1 MAARREGRPLTLT
14 ERARREQ
21 LIGVTIETLARHGYA
36 GTSLARIAEAAGISK
51 AAVLYHFP
59 SKDAVV
65 QAAYGHVIESL
76 TTYVGAAVDA
86 LAGAAALEAYIR
98 ALVGYAGDHP
108 DHTRVIT
115 AAIGESAAVTD
126 TPHSP
131 GRTEAVAALV
141 AAAVSTGDLRPD
153 TDPRVTAIIVNGAVD
168 GIVAEALLDPDFA
181 AGPAAERLIAVL
193 RRALASRPTAQYPS

>member
-1 MAARREGRPLTLT
+1 VATRREGRPLTLT

-21 LIGVTIETLARHGYA
+21 LIGVTIGTLARHGYA
-36 GTSLARIAEAAGISK
+36 GTSLARIAEAAEISK

-76 TTYVGAAVDA
+76 TAYVGAAVDA
-86 LAGAAALEAYIR
+86 LTGAAALEAYIR

-115 AAIGESAAVTD
+115 EAIGGSAAVTD
-126 TPHSP
+126 TPHAP

-141 AAAVSTGDLRPD
+141 ASAVSAGDFGPD
-153 TDPRVTAIIVNGAVD
+153 TDARVTAIIVNGAVD
-168 GIVAEALLDPDFA
+168 GIVAEALLDADFP
-181 AGPAAERLIAVL
+181 AGSAAERLIALL
-193 RRALASRPTAQYPS
+193 RSALAARPTEQYSS